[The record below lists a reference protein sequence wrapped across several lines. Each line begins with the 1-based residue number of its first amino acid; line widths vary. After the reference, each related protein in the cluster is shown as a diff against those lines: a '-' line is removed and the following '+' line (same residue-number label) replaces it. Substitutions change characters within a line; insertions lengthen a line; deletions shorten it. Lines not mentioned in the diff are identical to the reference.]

1 MLMRKI
7 RNHAGP
13 PQLKVY
19 GKGLFVVLSVALLF
33 GFVQPIQKKATEY
46 QIKAVFL
53 FNFAQFVD
61 WPEHTFSGPESPLI
75 IGILGSDPFGSYL
88 DETVENEKINGH
100 PLMIKRYKNLNEIDS
115 CHILFISAQ
124 PPPQIDI
131 VTKTLTGRN
140 ILTVSDAGNF
150 VKQGGMVR
158 LFTEDN
164 KIKLRINLEVIKAEK
179 FVVSS
184 KLLRM
189 AEIADAK

>member
-7 RNHAGP
+7 RIHTGLS
-13 PQLKVY
+13 QLKVY
-19 GKGLFVVLSVALLF
+19 RKGLFVVLSVTLLF

-61 WPEHTFSGPESPLI
+61 WPEQTFSGPESPII

-100 PLMIKRYKNLNEIDS
+100 PLMIKRYQNLNEIDS

-131 VTKTLTGRN
+131 VTKTLVGRN
-140 ILTVSDAGNF
+140 ILTVSDANNF
-150 VKQGGMVR
+150 VRQGGMVR

-164 KIKLRINLEVIKAEK
+164 KIKLRINLEVIKAEQ
-179 FVVSS
+179 FIVSS

-189 AEIADAK
+189 AEIAGAK